1 MPYPCLLN
9 LVRLVGGTMV
19 KHIVSPMQLTGR
31 GAIHVPAR
39 VCSAYEEAISA
50 LNDLQS
56 NAAVLEKARREKS
69 SNAHK
74 NILATA
80 KWLEKLNISVGDLD
94 ELNIIHVSGTKGKG
108 STCAFTE
115 SILRHHGLKTGFY
128 SSPHLIAARERIR
141 INGEPLSKQTF
152 ASYFW
157 DVYTKLQKK
166 DGKEE
171 EMPTYFKFLTV
182 MAFYVF
188 LHEKVDVAV
197 IEVGVGGLYDC
208 TNVIRKPTVVGV
220 TSLGFDHIGVLG
232 DSIEKIALQKAGI
245 FKPNIP
251 AFTVPQIEGAL
262 PVLHQRAL
270 EIGCSLHVVPP
281 METYE
286 WSTYPV
292 ELGIPGAVQS
302 INASLALQLTKM
314 WLNQRSKYETEQL
327 PIPDGTGKTPSLPAD
342 MENGYHF
349 TPPLAIPFKVTSLF
363 ANGLQQ
369 CVWPGRFQVLKR
381 GSTTYYLDGAHTGES
396 MEACIRWFKEEC
408 ANEEKR
414 TRGSVFRVLLFNCT
428 GERKAETLL
437 APLTN
442 KCFDLAVF
450 CPNKVF
456 ITKDCASDQSNFT
469 VDPQQEMHQCEVNMK
484 VWCHMLSSIREEKIA
499 ANPSTSE
506 YHSSS
511 IHANIDMDCVIFP
524 CILDALCWL
533 SQGRE
538 TTFQSELCEF
548 KHIVPPAKLME
559 ASQLQILVTGSLHL
573 VGGVL
578 AVIDPEISCQSKCVV
593 NGV

>member
-1 MPYPCLLN
+1 MPSLCLWN
-9 LVRLVGGTMV
+9 FVRAVRGSMV
-19 KHIVSPMQLTGR
+19 KHIVNTVQLTGR
-31 GAIHVPAR
+31 RAIHLPAR
-39 VCSAYEEAISA
+39 VCLAYEEAISA

-69 SNAHK
+69 INAHK

-80 KWLEKLNISVGDLD
+80 KWLEKLSISVSDLD

-115 SILRHHGLKTGFY
+115 SILRRHGLKTGFF
-128 SSPHLIAARERIR
+128 SSPHLIAVCERIR
-141 INGEPLSKQTF
+141 INGEPLSKEMF

-166 DGKEE
+166 DSKEE

-208 TNVIRKPTVVGV
+208 TNVIRKPVVVGV

-232 DSIEKIALQKAGI
+232 DSIEKIAFQKAGI

-251 AFTVPQIEGAL
+251 AFTVPQMEGAL

-270 EIGCSLHVVPP
+270 EVGCSLHVVPP

-286 WSTYPV
+286 WSTHSLK
-292 ELGIPGAVQS
+292 LGIPGAVQS
-302 INASLALQLTKM
+302 VNASLALQLTKM
-314 WLNQRSKYETEQL
+314 WLNQRNKYGKQL
-327 PIPDGTGKTPSLPAD
+327 LVPDGTIKTPPLLTD
-342 MENGYHF
+342 MENYHPL
-349 TPPLAIPFKVTSLF
+349 TPPLAIPFKLIPPFS
-363 ANGLQQ
+363 NGLQQ
-369 CVWPGRFQVLKR
+369 CVWPGRFQVLR
-381 GSTTYYLDGAHTGES
+381 EGSITYYLDGAHTGES
-396 MEACIRWFKEEC
+396 MEACIRWFREEC
-408 ANEEKR
+408 TNEEKQ
-414 TRGSVFRVLLFNCT
+414 TKGSVFRVLLFNCT

-437 APLTN
+437 APLTA

-469 VDPQQEMHQCEVNMK
+469 VDPQKEMHQCEVNMK

-511 IHANIDMDCVIFP
+511 IHANIDMDCIIFP

-538 TTFQSELCEF
+538 TNFQSELGDF
-548 KHIVPPAKLME
+548 KHTVLPPKLMK
-559 ASQLQILVTGSLHL
+559 ASQLQVLVTGSLHL

-578 AVIDPEISCQSKCVV
+578 AVIDPELSCQTKCVV